1 MFKKILRLFSLVL
14 MCLILVSCGK
24 ANDKAN
30 TSSETKQPEKQEE
43 TESQEKELV
52 VKSNTEIF
60 DAVNGILG
68 HMYDEVEDHHVYSDM
83 KMYLA
88 RESGIVPLIIA
99 GNEDP
104 ITQIRFMYI
113 GKDWVF
119 MDKVVIKTDTK
130 KYKLDLSDVKINRDV
145 LGDEDEYVQEEV
157 GFFIDR
163 EKYDMLEDIA
173 NSNKTLV
180 RFSGKYPQDIEVTD
194 YNKKLIRA
202 FLSCFEEI

>member
-1 MFKKILRLFSLVL
+1 MFKKILRMFSLVL
-14 MCLILVSCGK
+14 MCLILASCGK
-24 ANDKAN
+24 ANNKTNA
-30 TSSETKQPEKQEE
+30 SVEIKQPEKQEE
-43 TESQEKELV
+43 TEPQEKELV

-60 DAVNGILG
+60 DAVNGILS
-68 HMYDEVEDHHVYSDM
+68 HTYDEVEDHHVYSDM

-104 ITQIRFMYI
+104 ITQIRFMHI
-113 GKDWVF
+113 EKDWVF
-119 MDKVVIKTDTK
+119 MDGIVIRTDTK
-130 KYKLDLSDVKINRDV
+130 KYKLDLSDIKLNRDV
-145 LGDEDEYVQEEV
+145 LGSSEEYVLEEV

-173 NSNKTLV
+173 NSHKTLV

-194 YNKKLIRA
+194 YNKKIIKA
-202 FLSCFEEI
+202 FLSCFEEK